1 MTKLE
6 IKKIETVVKGSRG
19 ELVTVATEWGLWV
32 NGNLYSRHDTEAE
45 ATAEREYHASDN
57 YYLYREYLSSR
68 YNQPWANQKKEG
80 TK

>member
-6 IKKIETVVKGSRG
+6 IKKIETAVQGSRG

-57 YYLYREYLSSR
+57 YSLSV
-68 YNQPWANQKKEG
+68 
-80 TK
+80 